1 MYRNRILIGLALA
14 VLVGLVASTF
24 VYRQMRQASTPR
36 PMATTKLVVAATAL
50 PLGTRLEPQF
60 LREVPWSGGDP
71 LPGMFTSV
79 ADVAERA
86 LITSVVENEPILET
100 KLAPK
105 EAGAGLAAVIPEGK
119 RAMSVKVDE
128 VVGVAGFVLPS
139 TMVDVLVTGSVGGRG
154 ASSDSITR
162 VILENIRVLTAG
174 QQVEEDKDGKP
185 KKVNVVT
192 LLVTPEEAG
201 KLAMASTE
209 GRIQLALRN
218 TIDGKLVQPP
228 VIHRANI
235 FSGGAP
241 VAPRRV
247 GPRAEPPPPAY
258 VVEII
263 RGDKRENKT
272 FAQ

>member
-1 MYRNRILIGLALA
+1 MYRNRILIGLVLA
-14 VLVGLVASTF
+14 VLVGLVASIF
-24 VYRQMRQASTPR
+24 VYRQMQQAAIPKQF
-36 PMATTKLVVAATAL
+36 ATTKLVVAATGL

-86 LITSVVENEPILET
+86 LLTSVVENEPILES
-100 KLAPK
+100 KLAPQG
-105 EAGAGLAAVIPEGK
+105 AGAGLAAVIPEGK

-139 TMVDVLVTGSVGGRG
+139 TMVDVLVTGSVASRGGG
-154 ASSDSITR
+154 GDSITR

-185 KKVNVVT
+185 KKVSVVT
-192 LLVTPEEAG
+192 LLVTPNEAA

-218 TIDGKLVQPP
+218 TIDSKLVQPAA
-228 VIHRANI
+228 IYRASI
-235 FSGGAP
+235 FGGAP
-241 VAPRRV
+241 AAPRRA
-247 GPRAEPPPPAY
+247 GPKAEAPPPTY

-263 RGDKRENKT
+263 RGDKRESKT
-272 FAQ
+272 FVQ